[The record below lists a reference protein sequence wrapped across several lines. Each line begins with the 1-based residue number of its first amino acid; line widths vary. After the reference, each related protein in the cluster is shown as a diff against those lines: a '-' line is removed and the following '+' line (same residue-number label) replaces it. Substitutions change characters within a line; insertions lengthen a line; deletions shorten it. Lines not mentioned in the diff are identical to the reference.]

1 MDNYSIQGVSAAGAS
16 SAMSSASA
24 PAAPNTKMSNLFSQ
38 IDTSGSGTITEAQF
52 DKAFQSMNPPGSV
65 KAAGADAIWKQLD
78 PNGTGSVSKQ
88 DFVSGMTSA
97 LKQLRGGHHHHGGSS
112 SAGAQQVSQSTSS
125 LDAIGGAGSS
135 STSGVGSTLSA
146 QA

>member
-1 MDNYSIQGVSAAGAS
+1 MDLTIQNTSLAGS
-16 SAMSSASA
+16 SAMSGASA
-24 PAAPNTKMSNLFSQ
+24 PMSPTQKMSNLFSQ

-65 KAAGADAIWKQLD
+65 KAAGADALWKQLD

-97 LKQLRGGHHHHGGSS
+97 MKQLRGAHHHHHGSSAAGAEQAAQGASSLGALGGSNTPISGSS
-112 SAGAQQVSQSTSS
+112 
-125 LDAIGGAGSS
+125 
-135 STSGVGSTLSA
+135 VGSILNT

>member
-1 MDNYSIQGVSAAGAS
+1 MDLSIQSLNSTSSS
-16 SAMSSASA
+16 SAMSGASA
-24 PAAPNTKMSNLFSQ
+24 PMSPDQRMSNLFSQ

-52 DKAFQSMNPPGSV
+52 DKAFQSMRPPGSV

-78 PNGTGSVSKQ
+78 PNGAGSVSKQ

-97 LKQLRGGHHHHGGSS
+97 MKQLRGAHHHHGGSS
-112 SAGAQQVSQSTSS
+112 SAGALQVSQSTSS

-135 STSGVGSTLSA
+135 STSGVGSILNTLA
-146 QA
+146 